1 MPMLFPFL
9 LTFSFNFCYKRYI
22 NSLKSLDMSNSQG
35 PLDVEEIV
43 ARYVTL
49 GGPESN
55 GRHIK
60 STPIGIIR
68 DLSVTTPAGL
78 EQGTDLLSNLYST
91 CFPLN
96 LSNELTAAIPSIRLD
111 LKPLRRG
118 GYERNRASDGVHHVS
133 KRRTLLL
140 NTLFYVCVATVVI
153 LKHDVVDRESR
164 SRSSE

>member
-1 MPMLFPFL
+1 MLFPFL

-91 CFPLN
+91 CFSTEPIKRTYGCHPFYQIGFKT
-96 LSNELTAAIPSIRLD
+96 SPPRRLREESCQRRCAPRFQTTY
-111 LKPLRRG
+111 LIIKHFILRLCSYCR
-118 GYERNRASDGVHHVS
+118 YIEA
-133 KRRTLLL
+133 
-140 NTLFYVCVATVVI
+140 
-153 LKHDVVDRESR
+153 
-164 SRSSE
+164 